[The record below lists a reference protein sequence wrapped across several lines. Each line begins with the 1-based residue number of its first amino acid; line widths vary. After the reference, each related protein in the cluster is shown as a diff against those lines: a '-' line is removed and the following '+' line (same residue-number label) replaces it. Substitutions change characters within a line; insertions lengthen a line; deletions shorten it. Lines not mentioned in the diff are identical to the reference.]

1 MTSRLAFAGR
11 ARRPL
16 VAALALVLTAACSNP
31 SETLGPDNNVQVTNL
46 VGHFQLTADNIQ
58 NVTTTMTFKWQ
69 NPGTYAAIQHLS
81 FAPHGTTLLILNDAD
96 GTEVYRQKLLYE
108 EDDRSLDG
116 TPGEWTVTFSLDQT
130 VAQINVIIDSATA
143 AD

>member
-1 MTSRLAFAGR
+1 M
-11 ARRPL
+11 
-16 VAALALVLTAACSNP
+16 V
-31 SETLGPDNNVQVTNL
+31 D
-46 VGHFQLTADNIQ
+46 
-58 NVTTTMTFKWQ
+58 
-69 NPGTYAAIQHLS
+69 LS

-130 VAQINVIIDSATA
+130 VAQINVIIDSATV